1 MTSSGEPT
9 LFLIRPSST
18 SSTRSSRRAPI
29 STCPTAATSRRPSPT
44 PRCADGDQGRGSLVA
59 LPVWPAEDP
68 AKDVM
73 HRVAAILE
81 GIHVIHRTAVR
92 RRELSGL
99 IVADGA
105 RDVAA
110 GDRLDPVRV
119 NEPQALRRVD
129 HDAVEQ
135 VKLGH
140 LEDVL

>member
-44 PRCADGDQGRGSLVA
+44 PRCADGDRGRASLVA
-59 LPVWPAEDP
+59 PPVRPAEHP
-68 AKDVM
+68 AKYVM
-73 HRVAAILE
+73 PRVAAILE
-81 GIHVIHRTAVR
+81 GIHVIHRRTVR

-105 RDVAA
+105 LVVAA
-110 GDRLDPVRV
+110 GDRLDRSGSM
-119 NEPQALRRVD
+119 N
-129 HDAVEQ
+129 
-135 VKLGH
+135 
-140 LEDVL
+140 